1 VCVGV
6 DDGLAVGVGVDD
18 GLAVGVGVDDGLAVG
33 VGVDDGLAVGVG
45 VGLGCGSLV
54 VVNDV
59 LAETSG
65 SEVKAATLRLGAAFV
80 GVHVVELTAVGVGA
94 VGTRDTALVTGRLA
108 ALRMSTATATPMA
121 RR

>member
-1 VCVGV
+1 
-6 DDGLAVGVGVDD
+6 
-18 GLAVGVGVDDGLAVG
+18 
-33 VGVDDGLAVGVG
+33 
-45 VGLGCGSLV
+45 
-54 VVNDV
+54 
-59 LAETSG
+59 
-65 SEVKAATLRLGAAFV
+65 LRLGAAFV